1 MSFRRHFAKLLSL
14 LDAIW
19 LKRNN
24 MVGLMDDCDDDVMG
38 LFRRYHSADQQS
50 RPRVRDMS
58 DLGITRERRRKEEEE
73 EEWGEGQ

>member
-1 MSFRRHFAKLLSL
+1 
-14 LDAIW
+14 
-19 LKRNN
+19 
-24 MVGLMDDCDDDVMG
+24 MDDCDDDVMG